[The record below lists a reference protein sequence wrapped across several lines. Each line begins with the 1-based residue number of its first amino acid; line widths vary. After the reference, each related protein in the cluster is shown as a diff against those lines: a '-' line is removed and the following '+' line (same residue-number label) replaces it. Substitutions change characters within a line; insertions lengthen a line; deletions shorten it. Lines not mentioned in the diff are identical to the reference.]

1 MSDVKGKSNKYIC
14 NKFLV
19 CLHGEYQIKI
29 ILISYSPCKHTRNL
43 SYNFVEEQKIC
54 KFFISLRDHKI
65 YFSFFFACKLIRTFS
80 LPAVRFDVVVL
91 TV

>member
-43 SYNFVEEQKIC
+43 SYNFVEEQKVC
-54 KFFISLRDHKI
+54 KFFISLRDHKTNCNWI
-65 YFSFFFACKLIRTFS
+65 PGKFISLFS
-80 LPAVRFDVVVL
+80 LHAN
-91 TV
+91 